1 MDNKEMEKKDL
12 ELEDLDKVAGG
23 WTMGYDPR
31 IMDCPH
37 CGHHMLTFPIPR
49 REKERSS
56 MVKSNV
62 KTGITNAANVITRLS
77 STVFLRPILFISRL
91 VGMLKIRNHRNTSEG
106 RVLAMESLRF
116 RSAFT

>member
-37 CGHHMLTFPIPR
+37 CGHHMLKRTGKD
-49 REKERSS
+49 KEFVFAYPFQHVVSAVRAIH
-56 MVKSNV
+56 NP
-62 KTGITNAANVITRLS
+62 GIVAHRIAPGNLIH
-77 STVFLRPILFISRL
+77 VFRVQIFLFHFL
-91 VGMLKIRNHRNTSEG
+91 VLHCIA
-106 RVLAMESLRF
+106 LL
-116 RSAFT
+116 